1 MRNIYLYNFVSSAKQ
16 DLSKLQLIKQKLEVK
31 EESYEIDDIYI
42 ASAENANTQVLNVG
56 PVTCIVCYTDKAK
69 VLLYPCRHFCLCEA
83 CATKIKQEGKGCP
96 VCRVAVERF
105 FDVQLGH

>member
-1 MRNIYLYNFVSSAKQ
+1 MRKERF
-16 DLSKLQLIKQKLEVK
+16 IKI
-31 EESYEIDDIYI
+31 ES
-42 ASAENANTQVLNVG
+42 VG

-96 VCRVAVERF
+96 VCRVGKEKSFEVVWWVFSCWEIFWCSAGALES
-105 FDVQLGH
+105 